1 MMRFAWAIV
10 LLSAIGGG
18 LVQIRLGQNAVRT
31 GMQHME
37 AERLKVRRE
46 LWDQQLRLGELV
58 SPQQIRLRS
67 RELAVEMTGPED
79 VLENGKQT
87 VQRAR

>member
-18 LVQIRLGQNAVRT
+18 LVQIRLSQNAVRT
-31 GMQHME
+31 GMYHME